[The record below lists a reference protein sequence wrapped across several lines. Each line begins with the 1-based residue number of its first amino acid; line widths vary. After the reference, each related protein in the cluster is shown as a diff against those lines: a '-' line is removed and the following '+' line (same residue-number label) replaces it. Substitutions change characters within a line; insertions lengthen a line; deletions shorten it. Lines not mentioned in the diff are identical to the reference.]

1 MSSRNRHL
9 REEEDTQ
16 ILRAA
21 AAESSAIAVRQVRE
35 HRLPL
40 TVAEHGRIVEVAPD
54 GTRTVLKEILPSRL
68 GLAKG
73 TTLTYR

>member
-1 MSSRNRHL
+1 MSGRNKHL

-35 HRLPL
+35 HHLPL
-40 TVAEHGRIVEVAPD
+40 TVAEHGRIVEVSPD
-54 GTRTVLKEILPSRL
+54 GTRMVLKKIAPSRL
-68 GLAKG
+68 GLTKG
-73 TTLTYR
+73 TTLPYR

>member
-1 MSSRNRHL
+1 MSARGRHL

-21 AAESSAIAVRQVRE
+21 AAESSAMAVRQVRE

-40 TVAEHGRIVEVAPD
+40 TVAEQGRIVEVAPD
-54 GTRTVLKEILPSRL
+54 GTRTVLKELRASRL

-73 TTLTYR
+73 TILTYR